1 MPTPISERYQMTMPI
16 SERYQMTMPELRGKE
31 KGHSMSTVTVKEKG
45 AVCGKKDY
53 MRILQLYKSA
63 LQPQTQDVTPDL
75 KMPLMKR
82 KTVYNSSSRD
92 NDLER
97 TKQVA
102 IQKEIS
108 MSKTRSEIMEM
119 DKAIAAKRQHV
130 NTLEQIH
137 EAEKNSYEE
146 KLKMLESMDDRKHF
160 ERDSKSKQGLQVA
173 KEKLIGEIGTMKS
186 ELAKNEDILEKCKWY
201 KNILFKMSPPEWQEA
216 KKANALNAKV
226 LSGRKAQDEQ
236 NREPQRGLES
246 SPDTRTST
254 RDPTL
259 SSAHDTLV
267 THSKLDSVSSESE
280 ERLELYFSDAEQ
292 ILNGIRKFEQE
303 VWTLNQHTTKFDDV
317 LDIRRRTIEATLL
330 KLKEQDEMLTLQVSD
345 MKDNIDR
352 EKKRG
357 AMLKEWVQ
365 LYDSTSD
372 EDTTRDVLSAKVA
385 EVYRCCVD
393 SCFPLFIRQNMIG
406 IEAYVA
412 SLETQLGSIPT
423 EQLKKLKRAQRN
435 DRMKKLNE
443 ENMKMLQDKQEERNE
458 KCRQRALAVTKKL
471 SVRKLMT
478 RQKPFEKRVEPK
490 IFSDVDEFCASLFTK
505 GVDSMASFCQPKD
518 KTNTGQDS
526 LHEFSRAE
534 DKLEYSERKK
544 LQLPYRKINKFKLTL
559 APPVSTKEAPVG
571 LPCLPAGVEASP
583 YHDEGTGES
592 LPRNGTGQIRAIKP
606 YLEHNKVQLTCKDKS
621 KIDLQPTHLAP
632 ISTKGSGQT
641 WATEPYLGNNE
652 LLRFLSPYI

>member
-1 MPTPISERYQMTMPI
+1 
-16 SERYQMTMPELRGKE
+16 
-31 KGHSMSTVTVKEKG
+31 MSTVTVKEKG
-45 AVCGKKDY
+45 AMCSRKDY

-75 KMPLMKR
+75 KMRR
-82 KTVYNSSSRD
+82 KTVYYSSNTNNELGRSQ
-92 NDLER
+92 
-97 TKQVA
+97 QVA
-102 IQKEIS
+102 ILRGKCLI
-108 MSKTRSEIMEM
+108 KKRSEIMEM

-130 NTLEQIH
+130 KELEQIH

-160 ERDSKSKQGLQVA
+160 ETESKQGLKVA
-173 KEKLIGEIGTMKS
+173 KEKLIGEVGTMKS
-186 ELAKNEDILEKCKWY
+186 EVAKNDDFLEKYKWY

-254 RDPTL
+254 REPTL

-292 ILNGIRKFEQE
+292 ILDGIRRFEQE

-317 LDIRRRTIEATLL
+317 LDTRRRTIEATLL
-330 KLKEQDEMLTLQVSD
+330 KLKEQEEKLTLQVSD
-345 MKDNIDR
+345 MKDKIDR

-357 AMLKEWVQ
+357 AMLKDWVQ

-372 EDTTRDVLSAKVA
+372 EDTTRDVLNAKVA

-393 SCFPLFIRQNMIG
+393 SCFPHFTRENMIG

-412 SLETQLGSIPT
+412 SLATELGSIPT
-423 EQLKKLKRAQRN
+423 EQLKKMKKAQRN
-435 DRMKKLNE
+435 DRMKKLND

-458 KCRQRALAVTKKL
+458 RCRQRALAVTKKL
-471 SVRKLMT
+471 CVRKLMT
-478 RQKPFEKRVEPK
+478 RQKPFKKRVEPK
-490 IFSDVDEFCASLFTK
+490 ICPDEDEFSASLFTED
-505 GVDSMASFCQPKD
+505 VDSMASFCQPKD
-518 KTNTGQDS
+518 KTKTRQDS
-526 LHEFSRAE
+526 LQEFSRAE
-534 DKLEYSERKK
+534 DKLEY
-544 LQLPYRKINKFKLTL
+544 
-559 APPVSTKEAPVG
+559 STKEAPVG
-571 LPCLPAGVEASP
+571 LPCLPAGMEASH
-583 YHDEGTGES
+583 YHAKGTGEPF
-592 LPRNGTGQIRAIKP
+592 PRNGTGQIRAIKP
-606 YLEHNKVQLTCKDKS
+606 YLQRNKLQLACKDNS
-621 KIDLQPTHLAP
+621 KIVLQPTCRTP
-632 ISTKGSGQT
+632 ISTGQT
-641 WATEPYLGNNE
+641 WAKEPYLGNNK
-652 LLRFLSPYI
+652 LLRFLSPYV